1 MEACG
6 TGGNVEGAAF
16 EELHKEM
23 QTDLYWVRFFARP
36 CCPAPDAE
44 GAAKMLDRLKLDVAA
59 RDDLSAAEQE
69 ALCAIIDARR
79 EWYPTSG
86 LCKH

>member
-16 EELHKEM
+16 EELHEEM
-23 QTDLYWVRFFARP
+23 QTDP